1 MTVAALPRPVRV
13 AIYTRKSVT
22 DGLDQA
28 FNSLDAQRQ
37 AIEAYVQSQAG
48 NGWTAISKRYDDGG
62 FSGATTDRPAFQDL
76 LRDVADGLV
85 DVVSVYK
92 IDRLS
97 RSLFDFAK
105 LMDLFEKRGVTFTS
119 VTQQFSTAN
128 SMGRL
133 TLNIL
138 MSFAEFE
145 REVISERITDKMQA
159 TRRRGLWTGGRVILG
174 YDAIDKKLVVNEDE
188 ARQVREIF
196 QLYVDLGTLRE
207 VVAELKRREWINKA
221 YTGKRGQHVPGRP
234 FTKASLHG
242 LLTNVV
248 YRGQT
253 RCKDGVVPAVHAPI
267 IDADLWDA
275 VQTQLRG
282 NGRNGGSQVRNKTG
296 ATLRGLVHC
305 GRCGSPMLHTFT
317 TRGERRHRYYT
328 CSRAHNEGVS
338 MCPKARVAA
347 GPFEAFIADQIKVM
361 GTDEVFLARTA
372 ASVARLSAERRRLL
386 AEEQRRLEQRRRAAG
401 DDDQRAR
408 FEQRLRDLQREIAA
422 NGENGVD
429 LSHLRVALA
438 GFQPIWDQLFPREQ
452 ERILRLLIERIT
464 YDPETGDADIELRP
478 CGIEA
483 LAAEAST

>member
-1 MTVAALPRPVRV
+1 M
-13 AIYTRKSVT
+13 
-22 DGLDQA
+22 
-28 FNSLDAQRQ
+28 
-37 AIEAYVQSQAG
+37 
-48 NGWTAISKRYDDGG
+48 
-62 FSGATTDRPAFQDL
+62 
-76 LRDVADGLV
+76 
-85 DVVSVYK
+85 
-92 IDRLS
+92 
-97 RSLFDFAK
+97 
-105 LMDLFEKRGVTFTS
+105 
-119 VTQQFSTAN
+119 
-128 SMGRL
+128 
-133 TLNIL
+133 
-138 MSFAEFE
+138 
-145 REVISERITDKMQA
+145 
-159 TRRRGLWTGGRVILG
+159 
-174 YDAIDKKLVVNEDE
+174 
-188 ARQVREIF
+188 
-196 QLYVDLGTLRE
+196 
-207 VVAELKRREWINKA
+207 
-221 YTGKRGQHVPGRP
+221 
-234 FTKASLHG
+234 
-242 LLTNVV
+242 
-248 YRGQT
+248 
-253 RCKDGVVPAVHAPI
+253 PAVHAPI